1 MLSSNKISTKIKVLG
16 AVLIVLML
24 SIIAI
29 TIFLNQKNVKD
40 ALIINVAG
48 KERML
53 TQKIAKNIFYLQLNP
68 NHSQEELT
76 LACVEFEEALH
87 ALRFGNKNR
96 ELIAI
101 SMPNATQKLESIEEL
116 WGEFSQNIA
125 SFREVLST
133 NKDKD
138 TLSDIANKIFV
149 QNEILLQ
156 NVDEFVSSY
165 THYSEEKTNFIKSF
179 QYGSALVLLIL
190 FIYSLMQLK
199 SIESH
204 VDSFMQYSKQLV
216 QNENLTDIKPLEL
229 LSESED
235 EIIEVGGAIN
245 TFIQKLNS
253 AMEDSNEAIE
263 LSNNASLKLEELTSE
278 FDTILHELE
287 NSSIAAKYL
296 NSSEDI
302 VIEST
307 ESLIYSAKKLQNLKN
322 ELENLAKSCQVIKKD

>member
-24 SIIAI
+24 GIIAI

-101 SMPNATQKLESIEEL
+101 SMPSATQKLESIEKL
-116 WGEFSQNIA
+116 WEGFDQDIV
-125 SFREVLST
+125 SFREVLAT

-138 TLSDIANKIFV
+138 TLSEIANKIFV

-156 NVDEFVSSY
+156 NVDEFVSNY

-179 QYGSALVLLIL
+179 QYGSAVVLLIL

-216 QNENLTDIKPLEL
+216 QNENLTDIKPIEL

-235 EIIEVGGAIN
+235 EIVEVSGAIN

-263 LSNNASLKLEELTSE
+263 LSNNASLKLEELTVE
-278 FDTILHELE
+278 FDNILHELE

-322 ELENLAKSCQVIKKD
+322 ELENLAKSCQIIKKD